1 MYDIYSN
8 ARGDAW
14 RFTLGRSSKNP
25 LLAVGLNPST
35 ATQEKADT
43 TVAKVE
49 RVAERA
55 GYDGFVMLNLY
66 PVRAT
71 DYRTLPTKVNKE
83 AFETNLR
90 EIEELVA
97 TVQAPTLWAAW
108 GNCVSHHGY
117 FVKARDELF
126 RRLERY
132 RARWVCFGPPTDQ
145 GHPRHPS
152 RLQYAW
158 EFRPYRLSP

>member
-14 RFTLGRSSKNP
+14 RFTLGRSGKNP

-71 DYRTLPTKVNKE
+71 DYRTLPAKVNRE
-83 AFETNLR
+83 AFEANLQK
-90 EIEELVA
+90 IEEVVA
-97 TVQAPTLWAAW
+97 GLSAPTVWAAW
-108 GNCVSHHGY
+108 GASVTHFDY
-117 FVKARDELF
+117 FLRARDELV
-126 RRLERY
+126 RRLAPHGVKWLQLGEVT
-132 RARWVCFGPPTDQ
+132 AG

-152 RLQYAW
+152 RLSYAW
-158 EFRPYRLSP
+158 TLQPYHPGG